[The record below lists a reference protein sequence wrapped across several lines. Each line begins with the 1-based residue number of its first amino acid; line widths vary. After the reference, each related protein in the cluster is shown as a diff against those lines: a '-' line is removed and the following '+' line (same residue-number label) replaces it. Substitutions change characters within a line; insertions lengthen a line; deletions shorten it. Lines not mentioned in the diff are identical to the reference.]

1 MKAKTIPIVLALLAT
16 ASLQAKENTCSNL
29 DNADQS
35 ELSACAG
42 KGFKDDDAEL
52 NRVYQQVLANFAKDR
67 VFIGKLKAAQ
77 RAWITFRDAQLEALY
92 PEADKSA
99 YGSAYP
105 MCYMN
110 EKASLTR
117 ERTKQ
122 LRAWLDDQ
130 AEGDVCVGSIPVH

>member
-1 MKAKTIPIVLALLAT
+1 MKAKCFLTTFCLLAA
-16 ASLQAKENTCSNL
+16 ASVNAQDNACNNL

-35 ELSACAG
+35 QLSICAG
-42 KGFKDDDAEL
+42 SSFKEADGEL
-52 NRVYQQVLANFAKDR
+52 NLVYRQILIKFAKDR
-67 VFIGKLKAAQ
+67 VFIAKFKAAQ

-110 EKASLTR
+110 EKASLTQK
-117 ERTKQ
+117 RTKQ
-122 LRAWLDDQ
+122 LRIWLDGQ
-130 AEGDVCVGSIPVH
+130 AEGDVCGGSIPIH